1 MEENKLLCPVKRLN
15 KTSIGLNIDLQE
27 DDMNIKVDIKTKNVI
42 KSAID
47 FINKKFKQKEE

>member
-1 MEENKLLCPVKRLN
+1 MEKNKLLCPVKRLN
-15 KTSIGLNIDLQE
+15 KTSIDLNIDLQE

-47 FINKKFKQKEE
+47 FINKKFKHKEE